1 MKRKNNE
8 IDMTQGPIFKNM
20 LILSVSVLG
29 TMVLQQLFNT
39 ADLLVVG
46 RFGKPGA
53 IASVGACSS
62 LINLMI
68 NFFIGL
74 SAGSGIVMARH
85 YGAKNDEEA
94 SKCLHTAVSL
104 SFLAGIIL
112 AIVAWFASEPL
123 LILLKTPE
131 GNVLDGAV
139 TYMKVYFL
147 GMPFVLLFNF
157 CSSILRAVGDA
168 KRTFIYIVQSG
179 VINVALNLLFVVV
192 FDLNIMGVALATIIA
207 QGYCAVRCIICF
219 LRYNGI
225 LKLYPKRLRIYKESI
240 KDVAKLGIPSGIQSC
255 LFSFANVFIQS
266 SVNSFGDAAIA
277 GAAAAQ
283 NIESYL
289 YFTTDSVTNAMISYT
304 SQNYGANKPKRI
316 KKVALYGSGMI
327 IAVSLFVGTIIIIFG
342 KQLLALYSVTDPV
355 EVSYGLERMVLLSS
369 TQFLGGLM
377 SMTAGLL
384 RGIFKPIPAMVFSIA
399 GICGF
404 RFLWLATVFAKHHD
418 FGVLFMS
425 YPISWGISF
434 VAQGLMF
441 IYFFRKY
448 SKKINSLENL
458 GLINA

>member
-123 LILLKTPE
+123 LILLKTPA

-225 LKLYPKRLRIYKESI
+225 LKLYPKRIKIYKESI

-316 KKVALYGSGMI
+316 KKVALYGTGMI

>member
-225 LKLYPKRLRIYKESI
+225 LKLYPTRIRIYKESI

-316 KKVALYGSGMI
+316 KKVALYGTGMI